1 MKTWPALDIVSRDAR
16 GLEPDAAG
24 FLNAFLD
31 DFSPT
36 AILDL
41 TASETRTD
49 RWRVFFPSTAARD
62 AAERALSAS
71 PEWTPVVDCCAV
83 EVPDEHWA
91 ERSQAALSA
100 VRVGR
105 VIVTPPWDVAR
116 AARAAGSHKVSA
128 TNAGTSPAVI
138 VEIEPSMGFGTGHHE
153 STRLCLRALQ
163 EIALAGERM
172 IDLGTG
178 SGVLAIAAARLGCVH
193 VVAIDDDRDAL
204 EAAAANVARNGVQ
217 DRVELRLGSVAD
229 ATGDAAAE
237 RARVVVAN
245 LTGALLRRLAS
256 EVLYCLAPGGMLI
269 LGGFTLDERLAVVHA
284 FAPLHVLREHSEN
297 GWVALTLVEAAEET
311 EETVLTR
318 RNRETETNREE
329 L

>member
-1 MKTWPALDIVSRDAR
+1 
-16 GLEPDAAG
+16 
-24 FLNAFLD
+24 
-31 DFSPT
+31 
-36 AILDL
+36 
-41 TASETRTD
+41 
-49 RWRVFFPSTAARD
+49 
-62 AAERALSAS
+62 
-71 PEWTPVVDCCAV
+71 
-83 EVPDEHWA
+83 
-91 ERSQAALSA
+91 
-100 VRVGR
+100 
-105 VIVTPPWDVAR
+105 
-116 AARAAGSHKVSA
+116 
-128 TNAGTSPAVI
+128 
-138 VEIEPSMGFGTGHHE
+138 
-153 STRLCLRALQ
+153 
-163 EIALAGERM
+163 M

-204 EAAAANVARNGVQ
+204 EAAATNVARNGVQ

-256 EVLYCLAPGGMLI
+256 EVLSCLAPGGMLI

-297 GWVALTLVEAAEET
+297 GWVALTLAEAAEET